1 MVSISNGHFNPRYLL
16 DRRLGRLQ
24 SQCGNDGEELH
35 SHQELN
41 PQLFTIQPTA

>member
-1 MVSISNGHFNPRYLL
+1 MVSISNGHFNPKYLL

-41 PQLFTIQPTA
+41 PQLFTSQPTA